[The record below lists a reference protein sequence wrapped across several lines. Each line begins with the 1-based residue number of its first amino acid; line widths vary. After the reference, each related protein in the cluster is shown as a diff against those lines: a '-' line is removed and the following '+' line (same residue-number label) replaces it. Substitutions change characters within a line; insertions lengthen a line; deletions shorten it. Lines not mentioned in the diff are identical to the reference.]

1 MDIIGIICEYNPFHN
16 GHLHHINE
24 IRKMYKDSLII
35 LVVSG
40 YYTERGEISVITKE
54 DKTKLALDY
63 GVDIVLELP
72 FVYSTQS
79 ADKFASYSLK
89 ILDELNVDYIVFGS
103 ECNDIKL
110 LNSIVDKQINDSKYD
125 ENVKYYLD
133 QGLNYPTAMSKALG
147 NVSISDPNDLL
158 GISYIKA
165 IKTNDY
171 DITPVTIKRTSDYH
185 DTNSNEDIISASN
198 IREKIKNNND
208 INEYVPSEVLDKI
221 TTIDENK
228 LFELLKYKINTD
240 NDLSRYLTVDEGIEN
255 KLKKVINE
263 CNNINE
269 LIDKIKTKRY
279 TYNKINRMFIHI
291 LIGLL
296 KSDNNLKVDYIR
308 VLGFNTKG
316 QAYLNGLKKDRN
328 IPFVLDHESRV
339 YEYELKA
346 STIYDM
352 LCNTNT
358 KDFEIKNKPIIKK

>member
-24 IRKMYKDSLII
+24 IKRMYKDSIIVLI
-35 LVVSG
+35 VSG
-40 YYTERGEISVITKE
+40 YYTERGEVSLLSKE
-54 DKTKLALDY
+54 DKTKIALDY
-63 GVDIVLELP
+63 GVDIVLEFP

-79 ADKFASYSLK
+79 ADKFASFGVK
-89 ILDELNVDYIVFGS
+89 ILNELNIEYLVFGS
-103 ECNDIKL
+103 ERNDIKL
-110 LNSIVDKQINDSKYD
+110 LEDVVDKQLNDKNYD
-125 ENVKYYLD
+125 ENVKSYLD
-133 QGLNYPTAMSKALG
+133 QGYNYPTAMSKALG
-147 NVSISDPNDLL
+147 NISISDPNDLL

-165 IKTNDY
+165 IKQGDY

-185 DTNSNEDIISASN
+185 DTKASDDVISASN
-198 IREKIKNNND
+198 IREKLDNNENID
-208 INEYVPSEVLDKI
+208 TFIPDGVVDKLNTINED
-221 TTIDENK
+221 K
-228 LFELLKYKINTD
+228 LFELLKFKINTD
-240 NDLSRYLTVDEGIEN
+240 NDLSKYLTVDEGIEN

-263 CNNINE
+263 CNNINDLRE
-269 LIDKIKTKRY
+269 KIKTKRY

-296 KSDNNLKVDYIR
+296 KEDNDLNIDYIR
-308 VLGFNTKG
+308 IIGFNEKG

-328 IPFVLDHESRV
+328 IPFILDHNSKI

-358 KDFEIKNKPIIKK
+358 HKYEINNKPIIKK